1 MSSYSEERYMLRQQA
16 REKAFRDRVRNT
28 TEAFYRRY
36 QAQYEGMLRKGYS
49 DYIPDEMT
57 RLGNDLER
65 IRDLLDSDPE
75 AARDVSFNIGSYI
88 SSLGPLAE
96 AAKMEFERKE
106 EERIKQARIER
117 QRQRTEVSD
126 AYYAAVS
133 SIKSP
138 IVAGFAQD
146 ELAEIQKK
154 LSGLTVEDVRL
165 AVDNAVKSG
174 EKKAEEWKKET
185 KERQSAE
192 AAREQLQAVR
202 EQIESASIEDRA
214 AGDALRARLEQL
226 ERDMA
231 EGRRSAEETLNNAH
245 EVARK
250 SDDLLVSEE
259 ERRQVVRAIA
269 MELRAQGFSV
279 ARPTLEQGGFVKI
292 LAQRQS
298 GERAEC
304 HIDAHGKMQ
313 YRFDRY
319 PAMACMKDI
328 KRFHTDLSKA
338 YGISFSDERVLWQN
352 PDRLSAD
359 GYSYSAPD
367 RQGGNA

>member
-28 TEAFYRRY
+28 TDAFYRRY
-36 QAQYEGMLRKGYS
+36 QAQYDGMLRKGYS

-65 IRDLLDSDPE
+65 IRDLLDSDPK
-75 AARDVSFNIGSYI
+75 AARDVSFNIGRYI

-106 EERIKQARIER
+106 EERIERARIER

-138 IVAGFAQD
+138 IIAGFAQD

-154 LSGLTVEDVRL
+154 LSGMAVEDVKR
-165 AVDNAVKSG
+165 AVDSAIKSG
-174 EKKAEEWKKET
+174 ERKAEEWKKAT
-185 KERQSAE
+185 MERQAAE
-192 AAREQLQAVR
+192 AAKEQLQTVR
-202 EQIESASIEDRA
+202 EQIESESIEDRA
-214 AGDALRARLEQL
+214 AGAELRAQLEQL

-231 EGRRSAEETLNNAH
+231 EGKRSAEETLKNAND
-245 EVARK
+245 VAMK

-259 ERRQVVRAIA
+259 ERRQVVMAITK
-269 MELRAQGFSV
+269 ELRTQGFSV
-279 ARPTLEQGGFVKI
+279 ARPTLEHGGFVKI

-328 KRFHTDLSKA
+328 KRFHADLSKA
-338 YGISFSDERVLWQN
+338 YGISFSDERVLWEN

-359 GYSYSAPD
+359 GFSYSAPD
-367 RQGGNA
+367 QQGGNA